1 MAVGS
6 SRVWKILAI
15 ILGTLVVLLVAL
27 DRGGVALAEYEAGK
41 SIQDSQH
48 LPSRPDVD
56 LHGVPFLTQLIDGE
70 FDHVTIDADGI
81 TVHPL
86 NRDLRLSQMHVD
98 LHHVTVSRSFS
109 SFHTQTADATAII
122 TYADLGAALG
132 GVKLTYQGNGH
143 LQGSESVLGLT
154 ASVTTQPTLVGQGL
168 HFNDVQISVPG
179 PLSSQ
184 VESKVRPLFSQDMPL
199 VGLPFG
205 LQVESLKVDE
215 SGVHLQL
222 HGTDISISG

>member
-1 MAVGS
+1 M
-6 SRVWKILAI
+6 WKILAI
-15 ILGTLVVLLVAL
+15 LLGTLVVLLVAL
-27 DRGGVALAEYEAGK
+27 DRGGVYLAEYEAGK

-56 LHGVPFLTQLIDGE
+56 LHGVPFLTQLLGGE

-98 LHHVTVSRSFS
+98 LHDVSVSRSFS
-109 SFHTQTADATAII
+109 SFHTRTADATAII

-132 GVKLTYQGNGH
+132 GVELTYQGNGH
-143 LQGSESVLGLT
+143 VQGRESVLGFT

-179 PLSSQ
+179 PLAGQ
-184 VESKVRPLFSQDMPL
+184 VESKVRPLFSQDLPL

-205 LQVESLKVDE
+205 LQVESLKVDPA
-215 SGVHLQL
+215 GVHLQL
-222 HGTDISISG
+222 HGTDVSYSA